1 MKGFMVM
8 LLICSVTISAA
19 ALFYMAATP
28 FLAKHYSVKARYY
41 SWLVIIIGLIIPFRP
56 KFGNALV
63 RVNVPDS
70 PAVPVIRLG
79 NGTSVPAAV
88 PAGNA
93 VPSALP
99 NIPWW
104 QIAGALW
111 LTGMIIFLVYHA
123 IRHLRF
129 LKLVSRWSDNVSD
142 DTQLEVFQSLKT
154 QMGITESI
162 GLQVCESIGSP
173 MMTGFVK
180 PRILLA
186 VHI

>member
-8 LLICSVTISAA
+8 LLICSVTMSAA

-28 FLAKHYSVKARYY
+28 LLAKHYSVKARYY

-70 PAVPVIRLG
+70 PAVSVIRLG

-99 NIPWW
+99 NILVADSGGIVADRNDRISGLSCNQTSPLFE
-104 QIAGALW
+104 AGV
-111 LTGMIIFLVYHA
+111 T
-123 IRHLRF
+123 
-129 LKLVSRWSDNVSD
+129 
-142 DTQLEVFQSLKT
+142 LE
-154 QMGITESI
+154 
-162 GLQVCESIGSP
+162 
-173 MMTGFVK
+173 
-180 PRILLA
+180 R
-186 VHI
+186 